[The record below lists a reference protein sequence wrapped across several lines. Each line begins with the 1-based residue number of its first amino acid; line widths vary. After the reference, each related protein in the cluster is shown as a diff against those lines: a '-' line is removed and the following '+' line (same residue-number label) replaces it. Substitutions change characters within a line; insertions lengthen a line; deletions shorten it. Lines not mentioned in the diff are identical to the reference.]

1 MGNFSVLFKNFTGTI
16 TVLPYK
22 KYPFSDIS
30 LSKLC
35 KSHSSFFW
43 SYTVKSGIISIKS
56 DSICQILAIYSAAAS
71 FLQSSLLGD
80 NPDDALHMLNS
91 SFPNNNIGTSI
102 PF

>member
-43 SYTVKSGIISIKS
+43 SYTVKSGIISMS
-56 DSICQILAIYSAAAS
+56 PL
-71 FLQSSLLGD
+71 
-80 NPDDALHMLNS
+80 
-91 SFPNNNIGTSI
+91 
-102 PF
+102 